1 LIVPVLL
8 PVKVTEQLPELR
20 VQLALAGET
29 PAPLAVKLTVPVGV
43 EDVPGEVSLTVTV
56 QLEP

>member
-1 LIVPVLL
+1 MPVLL

-43 EDVPGEVSLTVTV
+43 EDVPGEVSLTGTV